1 MENKIKNLLDQGLN
15 LMSEK
20 AMEPII
26 KEAMDI
32 FKSPFAGQ
40 SIDVEIDNQFSDWF
54 LNDYKK
60 NGQSIFTMNGI
71 SNEAQVCLE
80 ASFLSIFKVSD
91 EKNKIVF
98 KDILSQN
105 DYVVKTTAIC
115 QPGDLIKGRLYPFEN
130 EFLLIDEPT
139 YFDSN
144 YDSTIRKSIMFQYNS
159 YCSMNG
165 PTALEAF
172 IKDQSLMIYH
182 LSTLIEYYE
191 GVLEDDESLYV
202 YVAKYK
208 IENKDLLLD
217 ELLNHNDFQLIEHN
231 TYETLI
237 HHLVSDKILAEVLV
251 NDHWVEV
258 ECVTET
264 DLMLTRDRLEM
275 VLGSKAVFISESRLG
290 LDDLLN

>member
-1 MENKIKNLLDQGLN
+1 MENKIKNLLDHGLN

-26 KEAMDI
+26 KEAMDV
-32 FKSPFAGQ
+32 FKSPFTGQ
-40 SIDVEIDNQFSDWF
+40 SIDLEIDNDFSDWF
-54 LNDYKK
+54 LNDFKK
-60 NGQSIFTMNGI
+60 NGQSILTMNGI
-71 SNEAQVCLE
+71 TSEEQQCIDD
-80 ASFLSIFKVSD
+80 SFLSIFKVSD

-98 KDILSQN
+98 KDILSQK
-105 DYVVKTTAIC
+105 DYMVKTTAIC

-139 YFDSN
+139 YLDSN

-165 PTALEAF
+165 PTTLEAF
-172 IKDQSLMIYH
+172 IKGQSLMIYH

-191 GVLEDDESLYV
+191 GILEDDESLYV

-208 IENKDLLLD
+208 IENKELLLD

-231 TYETLI
+231 AYETLI
-237 HHLVSDKILAEVLV
+237 HHLLSDKILAEVLV
-251 NDHWVEV
+251 NDHWLEL

-275 VLGSKAVFISESRLG
+275 LLGSKAVFISESRLG